1 MTSGQRSL
9 LDRSGRALAG
19 AAVSAALLC
28 ALAACGSLELR
39 PGARSVFDFFRG
51 PDVQDAA
58 KWALD
63 PYDADKRYRGTLAL
77 ANEPYAN
84 DPVYIKLFMD
94 NAADN
99 DPGVRQAS
107 LRGLANHGGAVHV
120 PIAVELLKDKDISVR
135 IEAARTLQR
144 LHNPVAVPALIEAM
158 DPQKEPEAVVR
169 AEVAAA
175 LGQYAQPRV
184 VDRLISSLDDANLAV
199 NRNTLT
205 SLRIL
210 TGQNFGYDRGAWA
223 KWNKEHQDL
232 FLAGSVY
239 TYQGYYRDKF
249 WYEYLPFVPPP
260 PNEPAST
267 PAGFQPRP

>member
-1 MTSGQRSL
+1 MMSGQRSW
-9 LDRSGRALAG
+9 LDRSGAAFAVAAG
-19 AAVSAALLC
+19 VSLC
-28 ALAACGSLELR
+28 GLAACGSMEMR
-39 PGARSVFDFFRG
+39 PGARSVFDFMRG
-51 PDVQDAA
+51 PDVQDSA

-63 PYDADKRYRGTLAL
+63 PYDADKRYRGTLSL

-94 NAADN
+94 NASDV

-107 LRGLANHGGAVHV
+107 LRGLANHGGAVHA

-135 IEAARTLQR
+135 LEAARTLQR
-144 LHNPVAVPALIEAM
+144 LHNPVAVPALIDALDAE
-158 DPQKEPEAVVR
+158 KEPEAIVR
-169 AEVAAA
+169 AEVASA

-184 VDRLISSLDDANLAV
+184 IDRLISALDDANLAV

-210 TGQNFGYDRGAWA
+210 TGQDFGYDRGAWA
-223 KWNKEHQDL
+223 AWNKDARDT
-232 FLAGSVY
+232 FAAGSVY
-239 TYQGYYRDKF
+239 TYQGFYRDKF

-260 PNEPAST
+260 PNEPVST
-267 PAGFQPRP
+267 PAGFQPSP